1 MFNFG
6 WASREIMPDKPAMIQ
21 GQMHIRISQ
30 GTRDPIMVTALAMD
44 NGNSAE
50 QLIFISCDM
59 TSVSDKLKD
68 MVNAAV
74 HEKLLGIPVILNA
87 THTHESLVI
96 DDGFYPQP
104 EGDILTA
111 DEAVIWIAE
120 KAVDAALEAWEKR
133 APGKISRG
141 FGHAVVGHNRRSVY
155 DNGLSVMYG
164 NTNSPDFSHIE
175 GFEDHSMDMVFLW
188 DMNDKLS
195 GMMLD
200 IPCPSQVDEQ
210 IYEFSADYW
219 HDIRVEIKRRFG
231 NDVMVLPLCGAS
243 GDQSPHPMF
252 YNKLEEEM
260 NIRRGV
266 TERQEIALRVAEVV
280 ARTLPYAVP
289 VEVKIAHSS
298 IRLPLSPRP
307 ITMVERDWAAMKAD
321 ETIATGMQQ
330 DLWWPRRLRQVVE
343 LYDNGQAMPQYTA
356 EIHAVRI
363 GDIAIITNPFE
374 LFLDYGMQMKARS
387 IATQTIV
394 VQLAMGSGIYLPTE
408 RGAIGGHYGAH
419 PAISPVGPQGGKELV
434 EASLK
439 MIEELFKL

>member
-307 ITMVERDWAAMKAD
+307 ITK
-321 ETIATGMQQ
+321 
-330 DLWWPRRLRQVVE
+330 
-343 LYDNGQAMPQYTA
+343 
-356 EIHAVRI
+356 I
-363 GDIAIITNPFE
+363 G
-374 LFLDYGMQMKARS
+374 R
-387 IATQTIV
+387 
-394 VQLAMGSGIYLPTE
+394 
-408 RGAIGGHYGAH
+408 AH
-419 PAISPVGPQGGKELV
+419 V
-434 EASLK
+434 
-439 MIEELFKL
+439 